1 MGKNYESFGE
11 EKIGKLL
18 LKFSIPIIISLLV
31 SELYNMVDTLFI
43 GRNVG
48 GYGIAALV
56 LVFPIQ
62 RIVIALSIMIAT
74 GTSTS
79 FSRSNGEKNLEKSK
93 KILINGFSLAFT
105 TMIIF
110 TTLVYVFRD
119 KVLLALG
126 ASNQTLPYAHTY
138 LSIIIFGSTFLSLT
152 IFISHIM
159 VSLGNNKI
167 SIKSTSIG
175 ALTNII
181 LDYILVVNFNMGV
194 KGAAIATTVSQI
206 AGFIYAYYNYIKV
219 KKEYKIPLCLEFNK
233 NIIAPIVLVG
243 ISGFI
248 IEGEDGIVM
257 AALNNLLANA
267 VGDSGIIVLGVIS
280 KVYMFLF
287 ITMFGIASAMQPIAA
302 FNMGAKNYK
311 RLKSIVVK
319 TSIYAFITSAI
330 MWGLGIVFAPQLIS
344 IFVKDAQIIRE
355 SVKAFRIMIGVFPV
369 ISIYYVSIFYFQA
382 IGNAR
387 ASILVSILRQLII
400 MLPLSIILVKVFNLG
415 AMGVWLSYPISDIL
429 SSIVSYIL
437 IKEEGVELNIK
448 VAKQMKQRAQSDGS
462 FVS

>member
-319 TSIYAFITSAI
+319 TSIYAFLTSAI

>member
-1 MGKNYESFGE
+1 MGKNYETFGE

-233 NIIAPIVLVG
+233 NIIVPIVLVG

-257 AALNNLLANA
+257 AALNNLLANT

-319 TSIYAFITSAI
+319 TSIYAFLTSAI

-344 IFVKDAQIIRE
+344 IFVKDAQIIEE

-448 VAKQMKQRAQSDGS
+448 VAKQMKQRAQGDGS

>member
-219 KKEYKIPLCLEFNK
+219 KKEYKIPLCFEFNK
-233 NIIAPIVLVG
+233 NIIVPIVLVG

-257 AALNNLLANA
+257 AALNNLLANT

-319 TSIYAFITSAI
+319 TSIYAFLTSAI

-415 AMGVWLSYPISDIL
+415 DMGVWLSYPISDIL

-448 VAKQMKQRAQSDGS
+448 VAKQMKQRAQGDGS

>member
-219 KKEYKIPLCLEFNK
+219 KKEYKIPLCFEFNK
-233 NIIAPIVLVG
+233 NIIVPIVLVG

-257 AALNNLLANA
+257 AALNNLLANT

-319 TSIYAFITSAI
+319 TSIYAFLTSAI

-344 IFVKDAQIIRE
+344 IFVKDAQIIEE

-448 VAKQMKQRAQSDGS
+448 VAKQMKQRAQGDGS

>member
-1 MGKNYESFGE
+1 MGKNYETFGE

-219 KKEYKIPLCLEFNK
+219 KKEYKIPLCFEFNK
-233 NIIAPIVLVG
+233 NIIVPIVLVG

-257 AALNNLLANA
+257 AALNNLLANT

-319 TSIYAFITSAI
+319 TSIYAFLTSAI

-344 IFVKDAQIIRE
+344 IFVKDAQIIEE

-448 VAKQMKQRAQSDGS
+448 VAKQMKQRAQGDGS

>member
-194 KGAAIATTVSQI
+194 KGAAIATTLSQI

-233 NIIAPIVLVG
+233 NIIVPIVLVG

-257 AALNNLLANA
+257 AALNNLLANT

-319 TSIYAFITSAI
+319 TSIYAFLTSAI

-344 IFVKDAQIIRE
+344 IFVKDAQIIEE

-448 VAKQMKQRAQSDGS
+448 VAKQMKQRAQGDGS

>member
-1 MGKNYESFGE
+1 
-11 EKIGKLL
+11 
-18 LKFSIPIIISLLV
+18 
-31 SELYNMVDTLFI
+31 
-43 GRNVG
+43 
-48 GYGIAALV
+48 
-56 LVFPIQ
+56 
-62 RIVIALSIMIAT
+62 
-74 GTSTS
+74 
-79 FSRSNGEKNLEKSK
+79 
-93 KILINGFSLAFT
+93 
-105 TMIIF
+105 
-110 TTLVYVFRD
+110 
-119 KVLLALG
+119 
-126 ASNQTLPYAHTY
+126 
-138 LSIIIFGSTFLSLT
+138 
-152 IFISHIM
+152 
-159 VSLGNNKI
+159 
-167 SIKSTSIG
+167 
-175 ALTNII
+175 
-181 LDYILVVNFNMGV
+181 
-194 KGAAIATTVSQI
+194 
-206 AGFIYAYYNYIKV
+206 
-219 KKEYKIPLCLEFNK
+219 
-233 NIIAPIVLVG
+233 
-243 ISGFI
+243 
-248 IEGEDGIVM
+248 M
-257 AALNNLLANA
+257 AALNNLLANT

-319 TSIYAFITSAI
+319 TSIYAFLTSAI

-344 IFVKDAQIIRE
+344 IFVKDAQIIEE

-448 VAKQMKQRAQSDGS
+448 VAKQMKQRAQGDGS